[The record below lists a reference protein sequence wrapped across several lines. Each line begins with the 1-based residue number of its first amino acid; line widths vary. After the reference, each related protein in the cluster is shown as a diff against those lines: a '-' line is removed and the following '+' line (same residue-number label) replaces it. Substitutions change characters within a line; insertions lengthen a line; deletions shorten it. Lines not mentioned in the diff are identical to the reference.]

1 MRQKKYILKQIA
13 IICTAAFLFTGCG
26 KADKSYDKG
35 MEYIESEDYGKALKC
50 FEARA
55 SFHRKFGE
63 KMRIEFMLLFKAWC
77 RRVTN
82 IRRILLKKRR
92 KANDNATQERQKKH

>member
-50 FEARA
+50 FEEAISENADKAEYYIGAGMAYNYLGRYEEA
-55 SFHRKFGE
+55 VEKFSHA
-63 KMRIEFMLLFKAWC
+63 F
-77 RRVTN
+77 
-82 IRRILLKKRR
+82 
-92 KANDNATQERQKKH
+92 Q